1 MIILD
6 VKSPSHRMILILL
19 LLYFLLLFFLLL
31 LQYVNELFNF
41 HYTCYSKSLFFNF
54 RWWADLLVIKKGT

>member
-1 MIILD
+1 MIILGMQ
-6 VKSPSHRMILILL
+6 SLTYLMILILL

-41 HYTCYSKSLFFNF
+41 QLSTL
-54 RWWADLLVIKKGT
+54 I

>member
-6 VKSPSHRMILILL
+6 TVSLPYLMILILL

-31 LQYVNELFNF
+31 LQYVNELFN
-41 HYTCYSKSLFFNF
+41 LQ
-54 RWWADLLVIKKGT
+54 

>member
-6 VKSPSHRMILILL
+6 TVSLPYRMILILL

-41 HYTCYSKSLFFNF
+41 Q
-54 RWWADLLVIKKGT
+54 